1 MSTFEDRLWAELV
14 REHGDQLRAHDRASP
29 LRRRHTRRPAVL
41 SGAAALAAAGL
52 IAAAVL
58 AFTGTTAAPPAYAV
72 TSNPDGSVT
81 VTLNDISGVTALN
94 AELARDG
101 IAARAIPLTAGCPI
115 HGFVNPMPS
124 ATNPSTYTITIV
136 PREIPPGYTAV
147 LAAGQNASGRVE
159 LLQGALPG
167 PLPACF
173 NRTSKLVP
181 LKR

>member
-1 MSTFEDRLWAELV
+1 
-14 REHGDQLRAHDRASP
+14 
-29 LRRRHTRRPAVL
+29 VL
-41 SGAAALAAAGL
+41 LTGTALGAAALT
-52 IAAAVL
+52 AAAVL
-58 AFTGTTAAPPAYAV
+58 GLSATTSAPPAYAV
-72 TSNPDGSVT
+72 TTHPDGTVT
-81 VTLNDISGVTALN
+81 VTLSDVRAITALN
-94 AELARDG
+94 AELSRDG
-101 IAARAIPLTAGCPI
+101 IAAKAIPLTADCPI
-115 HGFVNPMPS
+115 HGFPNAMP
-124 ATNPSTYTITIV
+124 AETNPSTYTITIV